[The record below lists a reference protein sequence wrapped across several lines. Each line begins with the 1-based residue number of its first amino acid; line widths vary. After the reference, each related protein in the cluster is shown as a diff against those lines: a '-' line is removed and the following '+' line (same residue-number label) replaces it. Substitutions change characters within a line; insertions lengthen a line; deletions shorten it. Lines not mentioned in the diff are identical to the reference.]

1 MKNREAGVRVEG
13 PDFAKLYALWED
25 IFESDWDQATQF
37 KVNQTYSAADM
48 AIITNKSKINVV
60 IPPPNSFPGSYV
72 TKLQPVNGT
81 FPTVESFASPDYS
94 HQTLFEA
101 LDAVKKSFG
110 LVIYQV
116 TDTNLC
122 NKLIAMQKAGVE
134 LKLLFSRS
142 IYSPGDWESALQCY
156 KSLYSAG
163 VRFRK
168 TAYDMYTYTHAKFWV
183 MDGNRV
189 GLSTGNWSPTDFPN
203 GTTNSYPPYGSQ
215 GWRRTNRDINFMTT
229 NADVV
234 TQFQTVLD
242 QDYQRGEDW
251 HPYLN
256 SVPIDIEME

>member
-13 PDFAKLYALWED
+13 PDFAKLVSIWVISSLFLFPPRSMLTYVVQYALWED

-168 TAYDMYTYTHAKFWV
+168 TAYDMYYTIHNCRTIRTA
-183 MDGNRV
+183 
-189 GLSTGNWSPTDFPN
+189 PTHSFLLTS
-203 GTTNSYPPYGSQ
+203 G
-215 GWRRTNRDINFMTT
+215 
-229 NADVV
+229 
-234 TQFQTVLD
+234 
-242 QDYQRGEDW
+242 
-251 HPYLN
+251 
-256 SVPIDIEME
+256 